1 MIFFEQGTPIFRPC
15 LLFRTFII
23 HDADIF
29 LHNNQVIQ
37 QQQETKETLKMLGH
51 EKYINLK
58 VGLQNVCRVISVHIV
73 LHKVKLQKYFLIF
86 ISHFQY
92 TLGTRKI

>member
-1 MIFFEQGTPIFRPC
+1 MIFFEQGTPIFRPR

-73 LHKVKLQKYFLIF
+73 LHKVKLQKYLFDF
-86 ISHFQY
+86 HF
-92 TLGTRKI
+92 TFSVHLGY